1 MITKKKPLTDE
12 NPTQPSSDGPKIYLV
27 IAEDD
32 YLRQKKTEEIVAK
45 LQASGSANPYA
56 LETIEAPTENSQGA
70 ITAINR
76 CIEALR
82 TANLF
87 SDTKIV
93 LLKNATFFAENITG
107 KAQAVKDTVEKLI
120 AICKTAW
127 PAHQYLIISA
137 HKVSKRTAFYKACE
151 KLAIINECGGS
162 DKPGSAEKEAR
173 AFAQTILRQKGVSL
187 EPSLLDEFMARTGT
201 SYRQIEQ
208 EAEKL
213 ALYAADKKTLTRE
226 EIAAVV
232 STTREAISWA
242 YADTVFRPDLPAALI
257 TLKQL
262 LTQNESPIGII
273 ASLEKRIAQLQILR
287 ICLDRGF
294 LKLLRKGE
302 WAEITWKVDEAT
314 TDLLSQLGSDDPRTI
329 HPYRAAQLAKS
340 AQNIPAK
347 TLACLQEEVLRARQ
361 NLVSTS
367 LPDSYILTYITVLIA
382 QALQSRYNA

>member
-1 MITKKKPLTDE
+1 MITKKKQLANETL
-12 NPTQPSSDGPKIYLV
+12 NQPSSDGPKIYLV

-45 LQASGSANPYA
+45 LQASGTTNPYA

-70 ITAINR
+70 ITAIHR
-76 CIEALR
+76 SIEALR
-82 TANLF
+82 TASLF

-93 LLKNATFFAENITG
+93 IIKNATFFAENTTG
-107 KAQAVKDTVEKLI
+107 KTQAVKDTVEKLT

-151 KLAIINECGGS
+151 KIAVINECGGS

-173 AFAQTILRQKGVSL
+173 AFAQTILRQKGVAIDQ
-187 EPSLLDEFMARTGT
+187 SLLDEFMARTGT

-213 ALYAADKKTLTRE
+213 ALYAADKKTVTRE
-226 EIAAVV
+226 ELAAIV
-232 STTREAISWA
+232 STTREAIGWA
-242 YADTVFRPDLPAALI
+242 YADTVFRPDLAAALT
-257 TLKQL
+257 TLNQL
-262 LTQNESPIGII
+262 QAQNESPIGII

-287 ICLDRGF
+287 LCLDRGL

-302 WAEITWKVDEAT
+302 WAETIWKVDEAT
-314 TDLLSQLGSDDPRTI
+314 ADLLSQLGSDDPRTI
-329 HPYRAAQLAKS
+329 HPYRAALLAKS

-347 TLACLQEEVLRARQ
+347 TLASLQEEVLRARQ
-361 NLVSTS
+361 KLVSTS
-367 LPDSYILTYITVLIA
+367 LPDGYILTYITVLIA
-382 QALQSRYNA
+382 QALRSCYNA